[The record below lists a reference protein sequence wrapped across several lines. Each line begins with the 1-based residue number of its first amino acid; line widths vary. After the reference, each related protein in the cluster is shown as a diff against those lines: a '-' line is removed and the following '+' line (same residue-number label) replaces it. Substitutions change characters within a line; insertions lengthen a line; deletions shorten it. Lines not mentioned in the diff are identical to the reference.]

1 MVLAL
6 FLLFARAAAVRIYRF
21 SRWHTQDLRGNL
33 LWYYG
38 EVCRQKS
45 RRDKEFSRLSVPS
58 EQIHYLMEKCDM
70 GKKKTALPDT
80 GRVVRLLEE
89 ICFAPGEPDREDY
102 QYVME
107 VLKKMA
113 RRR

>member
-1 MVLAL
+1 
-6 FLLFARAAAVRIYRF
+6 
-21 SRWHTQDLRGNL
+21 
-33 LWYYG
+33 
-38 EVCRQKS
+38 
-45 RRDKEFSRLSVPS
+45 
-58 EQIHYLMEKCDM
+58 M

-107 VLKKMA
+107 VLKKMK
-113 RRR
+113 RGTFKN